1 MSIGLSLHL
10 NQQQPCG
17 LTCWQPHVCTF
28 KRPQRSL
35 LSQLA
40 ANNAAP
46 HWTMRSIFNF
56 SSDSGRWLCSLR
68 NESPPSLLQMSRNL
82 RVRVWPNRPF
92 LMLERARFAIKI
104 EVGPWLPR
112 ETHFAFSSST
122 RRAYFKE
129 GYSNNMVKVLVYSE
143 WWRTGARQSKQTLW
157 LWSDKDCLDKF
168 RS

>member
-46 HWTMRSIFNF
+46 HFWTMRSIFKF
-56 SSDSGRWLCSLR
+56 SSAFGLWLCSLR
-68 NESPPSLLQMSRNL
+68 NESSPSLLQMSRNL
-82 RVRVWPNRPF
+82 RVRVWPNWPF
-92 LMLERARFAIKI
+92 LILGRARFAIKI

-122 RRAYFKE
+122 GRAYFKE
-129 GYSNNMVKVLVYSE
+129 GYSNNMAMMVKVLVDSE
-143 WWRTGARQSKQTLW
+143 GWRTGVRQLKQALTGVW
-157 LWSDKDCLDKF
+157 
-168 RS
+168 